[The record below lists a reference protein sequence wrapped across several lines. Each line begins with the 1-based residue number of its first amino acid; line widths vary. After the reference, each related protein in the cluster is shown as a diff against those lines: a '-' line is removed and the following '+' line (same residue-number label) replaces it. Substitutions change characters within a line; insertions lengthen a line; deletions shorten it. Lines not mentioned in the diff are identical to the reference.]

1 MAAVELR
8 ANRLTRSVLA
18 AAVLAGLA
26 ACGSGSANDDAGPSP
41 GISIG
46 TPALPAPTEVE
57 PTDAGDVPI
66 GPPNPTPATGSAGRS
81 GPATTVPGPA
91 TATVVPDPPAGA
103 RPCPDAVAAALPG
116 GGPAVLV
123 AAYETSRFRLYY
135 CRTSAGQLYYRGV
148 SRIDPSGVV
157 TLPATEIAG
166 GYEARTT
173 ANGSA
178 FVYRVASRALV
189 VIQDGRV
196 LRTDPVLRDL

>member
-1 MAAVELR
+1 LR
-8 ANRLTRSVLA
+8 TNRFTRSVLA
-18 AAVLAGLA
+18 AAALAALA
-26 ACGSGSANDDAGPSP
+26 ACGSGPADGDAGPSP
-41 GISIG
+41 ISIG
-46 TPALPAPTEVE
+46 TSALPAPTEVV
-57 PTDAGDVPI
+57 PTDAGEVPI
-66 GPPNPTPATGSAGRS
+66 GPPDSATGSAGRS
-81 GPATTVPGPA
+81 RPATTTTAPGPP
-91 TATVVPDPPAGA
+91 TATVAPGPPAGA

-123 AAYETSRFRLYY
+123 AAYETSHFRLYY

-148 SRIDPSGVV
+148 SRVDPAGVV

-178 FVYRVASRALV
+178 FVYRVVSRALI

>member
-8 ANRLTRSVLA
+8 AHRFTRSVLA
-18 AAVLAGLA
+18 AGALAVLA
-26 ACGSGSANDDAGPSP
+26 ACGSGSADGDAGPSP
-41 GISIG
+41 AISIR
-46 TPALPAPTEVE
+46 TPVLPAPTEVE

-66 GPPNPTPATGSAGRS
+66 GPPDPVPATGSASRS
-81 GPATTVPGPA
+81 RPATTAPG
-91 TATVVPDPPAGA
+91 TATVAPDPPAGA

-178 FVYRVASRALV
+178 FVYRVVSRALV

-196 LRTDPVLRDL
+196 IRTDPVLRDL